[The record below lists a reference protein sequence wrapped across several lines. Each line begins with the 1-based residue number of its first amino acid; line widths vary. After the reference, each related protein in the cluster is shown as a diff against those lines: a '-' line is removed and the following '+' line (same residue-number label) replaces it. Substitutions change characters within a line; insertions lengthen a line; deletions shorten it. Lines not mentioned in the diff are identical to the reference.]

1 MALMKLIN
9 RDTSA
14 ETILTPRPL
23 RIDGWYQEEEVNE
36 ITLISG
42 KKKYYKRDND
52 VRQMSF
58 VYENLST
65 TMKNSIINFF
75 EAGTR
80 YYLVMSDI
88 PELEVTI
95 ETQIPIIIITKP
107 SASSQKFPDETVW
120 SVSVRFDDDPA

>member
-1 MALMKLIN
+1 
-9 RDTSA
+9 
-14 ETILTPRPL
+14 
-23 RIDGWYQEEEVNE
+23 
-36 ITLISG
+36 
-42 KKKYYKRDND
+42 
-52 VRQMSF
+52 MSF

-88 PELEVTI
+88 PELEVTT

>member
-88 PELEVTI
+88 PELEVTT

>member
-1 MALMKLIN
+1 MKLIN

-88 PELEVTI
+88 PELEVTT